1 MIDFQIAKDRRD
13 GLLHATNISL
23 CEESFIVS
31 KEKRDKGN
39 SRTVIF
45 NVKEM
50 VFCSTR
56 WNWCVF
62 TICNYLVATLAVCDV
77 FCKGLELYWTPI
89 DYFKAV
95 QRPNHCTRY
104 TLPHHFIS

>member
-39 SRTVIF
+39 SR
-45 NVKEM
+45 N

-56 WNWCVF
+56 WDWCVF

-89 DYFKAV
+89 DYFKAI
-95 QRPNHCTRY
+95 QRLNYCTRF

>member
-45 NVKEM
+45 NVKELFFVNAM
-50 VFCSTR
+50 ELVCFHNLQLFGGYTCS
-56 WNWCVF
+56 
-62 TICNYLVATLAVCDV
+62 L
-77 FCKGLELYWTPI
+77 
-89 DYFKAV
+89 
-95 QRPNHCTRY
+95 
-104 TLPHHFIS
+104 

>member
-31 KEKRDKGN
+31 KEKRDKGS

-50 VFCSTR
+50 FFFFNVMELVCLHNVQLFGGYTCS
-56 WNWCVF
+56 
-62 TICNYLVATLAVCDV
+62 L
-77 FCKGLELYWTPI
+77 
-89 DYFKAV
+89 
-95 QRPNHCTRY
+95 
-104 TLPHHFIS
+104 

>member
-50 VFCSTR
+50 F
-56 WNWCVF
+56 F
-62 TICNYLVATLAVCDV
+62 
-77 FCKGLELYWTPI
+77 
-89 DYFKAV
+89 V
-95 QRPNHCTRY
+95 QRDGTGVFSQFAIIWWLHLQYVMFFVKVWSCTGH
-104 TLPHHFIS
+104 L

>member
-1 MIDFQIAKDRRD
+1 MIDCQIAKDRRD

-50 VFCSTR
+50 FFIDVMKLVGFHNLQLFGGYTCS
-56 WNWCVF
+56 
-62 TICNYLVATLAVCDV
+62 L
-77 FCKGLELYWTPI
+77 
-89 DYFKAV
+89 
-95 QRPNHCTRY
+95 
-104 TLPHHFIS
+104 